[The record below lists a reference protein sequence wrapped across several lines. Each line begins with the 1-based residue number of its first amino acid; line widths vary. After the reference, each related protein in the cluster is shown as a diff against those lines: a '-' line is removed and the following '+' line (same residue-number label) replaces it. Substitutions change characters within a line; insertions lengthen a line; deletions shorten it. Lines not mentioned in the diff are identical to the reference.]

1 MRDPPQCDDTP
12 TCSVNCC
19 TSHLLAALFY
29 IMFLTASKL
38 IILNIVVAMLA
49 VHLNSATREAMEAQ
63 ILQGI
68 QQAEE
73 RGLDTS

>member
-1 MRDPPQCDDTP
+1 
-12 TCSVNCC
+12 
-19 TSHLLAALFY
+19 
-29 IMFLTASKL
+29 MFLTASKL